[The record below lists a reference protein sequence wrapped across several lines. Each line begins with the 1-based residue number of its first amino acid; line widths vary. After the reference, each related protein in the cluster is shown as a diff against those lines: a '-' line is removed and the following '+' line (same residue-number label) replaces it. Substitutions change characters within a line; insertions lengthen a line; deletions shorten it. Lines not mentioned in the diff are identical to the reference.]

1 MQILIND
8 LTQIFQPFSSS
19 VLTIGNFDG
28 IHLGHQ
34 GLFQKVRERA
44 RAIQGTAVVMTLI
57 PTRPKYFGPPKP
69 PARSWPM
76 KTRPG

>member
-1 MQILIND
+1 MQILITD
-8 LTQIFQPFSSS
+8 LNQIFQPFSSS

-44 RAIQGTAVVMTLI
+44 LAIQGTSVVM
-57 PTRPKYFGPPKP
+57 PKYSGPPKP
-69 PARSWPM
+69 PARLWPM
-76 KTRPG
+76 KTKPG